1 MERQRAEIQLEKVP
15 QSYAHLWQGGTMTS
29 YQKAMQEAKEEY
41 QQWLAEE
48 EQARADRK
56 ATRNIFRKL
65 ARGEYATA

>member
-1 MERQRAEIQLEKVP
+1 
-15 QSYAHLWQGGTMTS
+15 MTS